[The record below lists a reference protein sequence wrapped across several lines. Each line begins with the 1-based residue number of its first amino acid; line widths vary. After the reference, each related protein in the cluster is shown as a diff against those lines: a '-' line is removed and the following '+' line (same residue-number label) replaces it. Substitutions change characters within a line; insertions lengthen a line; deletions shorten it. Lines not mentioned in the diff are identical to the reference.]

1 MSGPHST
8 GPHRRRPQ
16 GHDPK
21 RIMVIYGTRPEAVKV
36 APLILALQASPLFTP
51 VVAVTAQHRS
61 MLDQVNEVFGIT
73 PDFDLDIHQP
83 GQTLTSITT
92 RALAG
97 VQQLLAGQ
105 RPDAVVVQGDTTTV
119 MAAALAAFYEKVPV
133 VHLEAGLRTD
143 DPYSPYP
150 EEINRRLAT
159 QLATLHLAPTATS
172 KANLLAENVDPAAVV
187 VTGNTVIDA
196 LLWTSSRE
204 LDYGHPALA
213 DLDDSGAPVL
223 LVTAHRRESWG
234 GPMRAVGRALARI
247 ATAHPD
253 VRVVF
258 PVHANPL
265 VREAVLPAVEHLPNV
280 TVTEPLA
287 YGGFA
292 RLMKR
297 AMVILTDSGG
307 VQEEGPSLGK
317 PVLVMRET
325 TERPEAVEA
334 GTVRLVGTD
343 EDLIVRAT
351 SQLLTDPVAYAAM
364 AGAINP
370 YGDGHAAQRSVA
382 ALACHFGL
390 GPAPAE
396 FSPAPVLR
404 KAS

>member
-1 MSGPHST
+1 
-8 GPHRRRPQ
+8 
-16 GHDPK
+16 
-21 RIMVIYGTRPEAVKV
+21 
-36 APLILALQASPLFTP
+36 
-51 VVAVTAQHRS
+51 
-61 MLDQVNEVFGIT
+61 
-73 PDFDLDIHQP
+73 
-83 GQTLTSITT
+83 
-92 RALAG
+92 
-97 VQQLLAGQ
+97 
-105 RPDAVVVQGDTTTV
+105 
-119 MAAALAAFYEKVPV
+119 
-133 VHLEAGLRTD
+133 
-143 DPYSPYP
+143 
-150 EEINRRLAT
+150 
-159 QLATLHLAPTATS
+159 
-172 KANLLAENVDPAAVV
+172 
-187 VTGNTVIDA
+187 
-196 LLWTSSRE
+196 
-204 LDYGHPALA
+204 
-213 DLDDSGAPVL
+213 LDDNDAPVL

-247 ATAHPD
+247 AKAHPELA
-253 VRVVF
+253 VVF

-265 VREAVLPAVEHLPNV
+265 VREAVLPAIENLPNV

-297 AMVILTDSGG
+297 ATVILTDSGG

-351 SQLLTDPVAYAAM
+351 SRLLTDPAAYAAM

-382 ALACHFGL
+382 ALASHFGL
-390 GPAPAE
+390 GAAPAE
-396 FSPAPVLR
+396 FAPAPMLR

>member
-1 MSGPHST
+1 M
-8 GPHRRRPQ
+8 
-16 GHDPK
+16 
-21 RIMVIYGTRPEAVKV
+21 
-36 APLILALQASPLFTP
+36 
-51 VVAVTAQHRS
+51 
-61 MLDQVNEVFGIT
+61 
-73 PDFDLDIHQP
+73 
-83 GQTLTSITT
+83 
-92 RALAG
+92 
-97 VQQLLAGQ
+97 
-105 RPDAVVVQGDTTTV
+105 VQGDTTTV
-119 MAAALAAFYEKVPV
+119 FAAALAAFYERIPV

-159 QLATLHLAPTATS
+159 QLAALHLAPTATS
-172 KANLLAENVDPAAVV
+172 RANLLAENVDPAAVV

-196 LLWTSSRE
+196 LLWTSSQD
-204 LDYGHPALA
+204 LGYGHPALA
-213 DLDDSGAPVL
+213 GLDDTNAPVL

-234 GPMRAVGRALARI
+234 GPMRAVGRAVARI
-247 ATAHPD
+247 AAAHPEL
-253 VRVVF
+253 RVVF

-265 VREAVLPAVEHLPNV
+265 VREAILPAIERLPNV

-297 AMVILTDSGG
+297 ATLILTDSGG

-325 TERPEAVEA
+325 TERPEAVQA

-343 EDLIVRAT
+343 EDLIVKSA
-351 SQLLTDPVAYAAM
+351 SQLLTDPAAYAAM

-390 GPAPAE
+390 GPAPEE
-396 FSPAPVLR
+396 FAPAPVLR
-404 KAS
+404 KVS

>member
-1 MSGPHST
+1 MSGPHSIAST
-8 GPHRRRPQ
+8 GRRGQ
-16 GHDPK
+16 DP
-21 RIMVIYGTRPEAVKV
+21 RRVMVIYGTRPEAVKV
-36 APLILALQASPLFTP
+36 APLIQALRRSPLFTP

-61 MLDQVNEVFGIT
+61 MLDQVNEVFAIT
-73 PDFDLDIHQP
+73 PEFDLDIHQP

-97 VQQLLAGQ
+97 VQRLLAGQ

-119 MAAALAAFYEKVPV
+119 LAAALAAFYERIPV

-172 KANLLAENVDPAAVV
+172 RANLLAENVDQAAVV

-196 LLWTSSRE
+196 LLWTSSRD
-204 LDYGHPALA
+204 LDYGHPALGG
-213 DLDDSGAPVL
+213 LDSSPAPVL

-234 GPMRAVGRALARI
+234 APMRAVGRALARI
-247 ATAHPD
+247 ARSHPEL
-253 VRVVF
+253 RVVF

-265 VREAVLPAVEHLPNV
+265 VREAVLPAIGHLPNV
-280 TVTEPLA
+280 TVTEPLP

-297 AMVILTDSGG
+297 ATLILTDSGG

-317 PVLVMRET
+317 PVLVMRDT

-343 EDLIVRAT
+343 EDLIVNSASR
-351 SQLLTDPVAYAAM
+351 LLTDPAAYAAM

-370 YGDGHAAQRSVA
+370 YGDGHAAERSVA

-390 GPAPAE
+390 GPAAVE
-396 FSPAPVLR
+396 FRPAPALR

>member
-1 MSGPHST
+1 MFGPHSIA
-8 GPHRRRPQ
+8 GAGHRGQ
-16 GHDPK
+16 DPR

-36 APLILALQASPLFTP
+36 APLIQALHRSPLFTP

-73 PDFDLDIHQP
+73 PEFDLDIHQP

-92 RALAG
+92 LALAG
-97 VQQLLAGQ
+97 VQRLLAEQ

-119 MAAALAAFYEKVPV
+119 FAAALAAFYERIPV

-143 DPYSPYP
+143 NPYSPYP

-172 KANLLAENVDPAAVV
+172 KANLLAENVDPATVV

-196 LLWTSSRE
+196 LLWTSSRD
-204 LDYGHPALA
+204 LGYGHPALA
-213 DLDDSGAPVL
+213 GLDDSTAPVL

-234 GPMRAVGRALARI
+234 DPMRAVGRALARI
-247 ATAHPD
+247 ATAHPGL
-253 VRVVF
+253 RVVF
-258 PVHANPL
+258 PAHANPL
-265 VREAVLPAVEHLPNV
+265 VREAVLPVIEHLPNV

-297 AMVILTDSGG
+297 ATLILTDSGG

-317 PVLVMRET
+317 PVLVMRDT
-325 TERPEAVEA
+325 TERPEAVQA

-343 EDLIVRAT
+343 EDLIVKSAD
-351 SQLLTDPVAYAAM
+351 QLLTDPAAYAAM

-382 ALACHFGL
+382 ALAWHFGL
-390 GPAPAE
+390 GPAPEE
-396 FSPAPVLR
+396 FTPAPALR
-404 KAS
+404 RAS

>member
-1 MSGPHST
+1 
-8 GPHRRRPQ
+8 
-16 GHDPK
+16 
-21 RIMVIYGTRPEAVKV
+21 
-36 APLILALQASPLFTP
+36 
-51 VVAVTAQHRS
+51 
-61 MLDQVNEVFGIT
+61 
-73 PDFDLDIHQP
+73 
-83 GQTLTSITT
+83 
-92 RALAG
+92 
-97 VQQLLAGQ
+97 
-105 RPDAVVVQGDTTTV
+105 VVVQGDTTTV
-119 MAAALAAFYEKVPV
+119 FAAAFYEKIPV

-172 KANLLAENVDPAAVV
+172 RANLLAENVDPAAVV

-247 ATAHPD
+247 AKSHPD
-253 VRVVF
+253 LRVVSRCT
-258 PVHANPL
+258 PTRWSTRRCCP
-265 VREAVLPAVEHLPNV
+265 
-280 TVTEPLA
+280 
-287 YGGFA
+287 
-292 RLMKR
+292 
-297 AMVILTDSGG
+297 
-307 VQEEGPSLGK
+307 PSSTC
-317 PVLVMRET
+317 PMSRSPS

-343 EDLIVRAT
+343 EDLIAAAT
-351 SQLLTDPVAYAAM
+351 NQLLTDPAAYAAM

-370 YGDGHAAQRSVA
+370 YGDGHAARRSVA

-396 FSPAPVLR
+396 FTPAPVLR
-404 KAS
+404 KAG